1 MKIIS
6 LIAAIAIYLNPC
18 IAIDQSSTDEDINI
32 NDYVKKFNFKPMAID
47 QSIYT
52 DTILSVYNST
62 CIETANW
69 KYVFINNTSLT
80 QEDIYKNIF
89 VSEIR
94 ELGDKALLAD
104 IFL

>member
-1 MKIIS
+1 MKIIY
-6 LIAAIAIYLNPC
+6 LIAAIAMMCQTC
-18 IAIDQSSTDEDINI
+18 IAL
-32 NDYVKKFNFKPMAID
+32 D

-89 VSEIR
+89 VSEIK
-94 ELGDKALLAD
+94 ELGNNSLLAN